1 MKSSQI
7 RQTFLNF
14 FKDKGH
20 AIIPSAS
27 LIPENDPSV
36 LFTTAG
42 MHPLVPYLLGED
54 HPEGRCLANV
64 QKCLRTGDI
73 DEVGDKIHLTFF
85 EMLGNWS
92 LGDYFKK
99 ESIAWS
105 YELLTSADWFALDP
119 NKLAVSVFAGDDTA
133 PRDEETAQLWKE
145 QGIPEERIAYLD
157 KKENWWPAGGKHPGP
172 QGPDTEIFYW
182 TGEGQ
187 APSKFDPE
195 DKRWVEIWN
204 NVFMQYSLSANGKM
218 KPLAQKNVD
227 TGMGLE
233 RMAAVMQGKDSVYKT
248 DLFAPI
254 IQEIEKLAK
263 TKYTACES
271 EAGYSF
277 QVIADHLRTAVF
289 VLGDPQGVV
298 PSNVDQG
305 YVLRRLIRRA
315 IRHAKSLNI
324 DSGLSGVIS
333 VIISEYQNAYPELKE
348 NQKRILDEFRSEEA
362 KFQKTLEKGIKEF
375 DKIFDKAGEIT
386 GQDAFILYSTYG
398 FPLELT
404 EELAREHGQEVD
416 REKFGQEFKKH
427 QELSRAGAGEKFA
440 GGLADHSEE
449 TVKLHTATHL
459 LHQAL
464 RQTLGQHVEQ
474 KGSNITTKRLRFDFS
489 HPAKLAKEEK
499 QEVEKIVN
507 DAIQKDWPV
516 NFEIMDFQKAKKLGA
531 IGLFEEKYEKIGG
544 KVKVYFIGNN
554 GYFSTEVCGGP
565 HVERTGQLGKFR
577 IIKEEA
583 SSAGI
588 RRIKAI
594 LE

>member
-1 MKSSQI
+1 MKSSDI
-7 RQTFLNF
+7 RSKFLEYFQQKN
-14 FKDKGH
+14 H
-20 AIIPSAS
+20 VIIPSAS

-54 HPEGRCLANV
+54 HPAGSRLANV

-73 DEVGDKIHLTFF
+73 DEVGDKTHLTFF

-92 LGDYFKK
+92 LGDYFKV

-105 YELLTSADWFALDP
+105 YELLTSPDWFALDP
-119 NKLAVSVFAGDDTA
+119 KKMAVSVFAGDETA
-133 PRDEETAQLWKE
+133 PRDEESAKLWIK
-145 QGIPEERIAYLD
+145 QGILTQRIAYLD

-182 TGEGQ
+182 TGEGE
-187 APSKFDPE
+187 APAKFNPSE
-195 DKRWVEIWN
+195 KNWVEIWN
-204 NVFMQYSLSANGKM
+204 NVFMQYNLSATGKM
-218 KPLAQKNVD
+218 ELLSRKNVD

-233 RMAAVMQGKDSVYKT
+233 RMVAVLQGVDNVYDT
-248 DLFAPI
+248 DLFTPLLNKIA
-254 IQEIEKLAK
+254 QLAK
-263 TKYTACES
+263 MDYQAETK
-271 EAGYSF
+271 AGYSF
-277 QVIADHLRTAVF
+277 RVIADHLRTAVF
-289 VLGDPQGVV
+289 VLGDPQGVC

-315 IRHAKSLNI
+315 IRHGQKLNI
-324 DSGLSGVIS
+324 AASLPDIIEVI
-333 VIISEYQNAYPELKE
+333 VDQYQEVYPELKKNE
-348 NQKRILDEFRSEEA
+348 KHIMEEYVKEQE
-362 KFQKTLEKGIKEF
+362 KFQKTLNRGLSEF
-375 DKIFDKAGEIT
+375 NKLYKKQGRIT
-386 GQDAFILYSTYG
+386 GKDAFILYSTYG

-404 EELAREHGQEVD
+404 EELAHEQGQEID
-416 REKFGQEFKKH
+416 RKKFSDEFQKH

-440 GGLADHSEE
+440 GGLADHSQE

-464 RQTLGQHVEQ
+464 RQVLGGHVEQ

-489 HPAKLAKEEK
+489 HPHKLTDLEK

-507 DAIQKDWPV
+507 DVINSDLPV
-516 NFEIMDFQKAKKLGA
+516 RFEIMDFSEAKKHGA
-531 IGLFEEKYEKIGG
+531 IGLFEEKYKKIGG
-544 KVKVYFIGNN
+544 QVKVYFIGNDK

-565 HVERTGQLGKFR
+565 HIKQTGQLGSFR

-583 SSAGI
+583 SSAGV
-588 RRIKAI
+588 RRIKAV